1 MLLSAQGSSWLV
13 EASLDKLIKEQEHQ
27 SGLGVFQV
35 PKLFGLGASA
45 PAFPVLVSAGCG
57 VHSLTGWK
65 QHGNS
70 D

>member
-1 MLLSAQGSSWLV
+1 MLSAAGNSWLV

-35 PKLFGLGASA
+35 PKLFGLSAGA
-45 PAFPVLVSAGCG
+45 PAFPVLVSVGCG
-57 VHSLTGWK
+57 VCTLTGWK
-65 QHGNS
+65 QHRNS